1 MTPVD
6 GRSIDVVLTEA
17 RASLDRL
24 VPRDA
29 YEAVRRGAVLVDIR
43 PLTNREIEGSVP
55 GALVIDR
62 NVLEWRLDPTSDARI
77 ADAGYDLHVVL
88 MCNEGYASS
97 LAANGLQVIGLHRA
111 TDVIG
116 GYRAWR
122 AAGMPTTSPRT
133 NRLGQLIE

>member
-1 MTPVD
+1 VTPVER
-6 GRSIDVVLTEA
+6 RSIDAVLTDA
-17 RASLDRL
+17 RANLDRL
-24 VPRDA
+24 GPRDA

-43 PLTNREIEGSVP
+43 PLTNREIEGGVP

-62 NVLEWRLDPTSDARI
+62 NILEWRLDPTSDARI
-77 ADAGYDLHVVL
+77 ADANYDLHVVL

-97 LAANGLQVIGLHRA
+97 LAASGLHVIGLHRA

-122 AAGMPTTSPRT
+122 AAGLPTTPPRST
-133 NRLGQLIE
+133 ASDS